1 MRLTHWWRG
10 IFIKILLR
18 KKSTFF
24 KRNSHEILPHFSP
37 HFWGH
42 FCPWFSSTFP
52 PLFPHFSPNFFK
64 KNHRK
69 FQENFTEK
77 MARKVPSEAGKPGIP
92 LFDYKIPQFLFL
104 YINPYDTPDIL
115 KKMQKSA
122 LFSIPFHENFL
133 IGLIFRSKPRCKKIV
148 NGGGVVQVGRKRA
161 PQGTFHRNFTPPH
174 ERRGLNR
181 TRFVLQWGAFFC
193 MSKKLQE
200 ISGEISWKFHDFSR
214 KKSSTGRIFFKDFL
228 TFEEAISR
236 PFFRSFFRVILGVFF
251 RGFF

>member
-1 MRLTHWWRG
+1 
-10 IFIKILLR
+10 
-18 KKSTFF
+18 
-24 KRNSHEILPHFSP
+24 
-37 HFWGH
+37 
-42 FCPWFSSTFP
+42 
-52 PLFPHFSPNFFK
+52 
-64 KNHRK
+64 
-69 FQENFTEK
+69 

-92 LFDYKIPQFLFL
+92 LFDYKIPQFSFL

-148 NGGGVVQVGRKRA
+148 NRGGVVQVGRKRA

-200 ISGEISWKFHDFSR
+200 ISVEISWKFHDFSR
-214 KKSSTGRIFFKDFL
+214 KKSSTGQIFFNDSLTLRGGHFSAIFSVIFWGHFRGIFRGIFL
-228 TFEEAISR
+228 GNFLGIFLWILGEY
-236 PFFRSFFRVILGVFF
+236 FFRRFFS
-251 RGFF
+251 